1 MASLDFHNA
10 RMTENFFGNV
20 STTLEQR
27 NAARRYLSRTDDPV
41 FLIRILGLEEEEEEQ

>member
-1 MASLDFHNA
+1 MSALDFHNA

-27 NAARRYLSRTDDPV
+27 NAARRYLSRIADAD
-41 FLIRILGLEEEEEEQ
+41 FLNRILGLEEEVEQ